1 MPSVCKTLAFDQ
13 AAIKFAS
20 GGAQGVFEGYASVF
34 GVVDS
39 DGDIIEPGAF
49 AQALKTQ
56 TRTVAMFF
64 NHRRN
69 EIPVGKWLDLAE
81 DSKGLHVRGELTP
94 GNPQS
99 EALKAAM
106 IHGTVGGMSVGFN
119 AAKGDVSSIATGY
132 SFRRVSTLSEISV
145 CTFPANEAATVS
157 TLKSMETIESIRDA
171 ESWLRESAGLS
182 KSEAQALIARIKSA
196 VRSESESGDPTEI
209 AALLE
214 RLKTFPKL

>member
-13 AAIKFAS
+13 AAIKFAN

-34 GVVDS
+34 GVVDG

-56 TRTVAMFF
+56 TRPVAMFF

-69 EIPVGKWLDLAE
+69 EIPVGKWLDLSE
-81 DSKGLHVRGELTP
+81 DSKGLYVRGELTP

-106 IHGTVGGMSVGFN
+106 IHGTVGGMSVGFS
-119 AAKGDVSSIATGY
+119 AAKQDVTAIATGY
-132 SFRRVSTLSEISV
+132 SFKSATRLTEISV
-145 CTFPANEAATVS
+145 CTFPANESATVS
-157 TLKSMETIESIRDA
+157 TLKSMETIDSIRDA
-171 ESWLRESAGLS
+171 ENWLRDSAGLS
-182 KSEAQALIARIKSA
+182 KSEAQAFIARIKSA
-196 VRSESESGDPTEI
+196 VRSESEGGDDI

-214 RLKTFPKL
+214 RINTFPKL